1 VQDIPVRSLCEHHML
16 PFSGVAHVGY
26 LPGDRILGLSKL
38 ARTVEFFA
46 RRVQTQERLTI
57 QIADHLQQRLSP
69 VGVGVVVAA
78 EHSCM
83 SLRGA
88 LATGASTVTTVL
100 RGGLRDDAA
109 SRAEFLSLTRSR
121 SRR

>member
-1 VQDIPVRSLCEHHML
+1 
-16 PFSGVAHVGY
+16 
-26 LPGDRILGLSKL
+26 
-38 ARTVEFFA
+38 VEFFA

-69 VGVGVVVAA
+69 VGVGVVVEA